1 MPALPYADDLAE
13 ELASMAGEV
22 PAAVSVLGL
31 AAPEPSTVQRRLE
44 DLVLAVAGLRDDGP
58 EDLEVVTHQDRTTV
72 WLPGR
77 LRAVGF
83 HASGSMTVH
92 LDLPGFEDVFENDPG
107 DAELTGMLRAAG
119 DRIGLPS
126 LVPAEDELLFE
137 RLWRIKSGG
146 ERRLG
151 TRTEPGL
158 CRALGSFRH
167 YVRDLPVYGRASAT
181 VELGGSGGVASLG
194 VSTRRFA
201 GDGGGPVIA
210 QPRVRTPIQAARE
223 VAARLAES
231 FAGLEAWLT
240 PQWFRFGYLS
250 LGRRRPQA
258 LLTPFYIASI
268 RVRSDREVSAH
279 VTAVPGCDGR
289 FAPTLTLVPK
299 PRRVA

>member
-22 PAAVSVLGL
+22 PATVSVLGL

-44 DLVLAVAGLRDDGP
+44 DLVLAVAGSRDDNP
-58 EDLEVVTHQDRTTV
+58 EHLEVVTHQDRTTV

-92 LDLPGFEDVFENDPG
+92 LDLPAFEDVFENDPG
-107 DAELTGMLRAAG
+107 DAELTGMLRTAA
-119 DRIGLPS
+119 DRIGLTS
-126 LVPAEDELLFE
+126 LVPAEDELVFE
-137 RLWRIKSGG
+137 RLWRVKTAGD
-146 ERRLG
+146 R
-151 TRTEPGL
+151 RTEPGL
-158 CRALGSFRH
+158 CRALGAFRH

-181 VELGGSGGVASLG
+181 VELGASGGVASLG

-201 GDGGGPVIA
+201 DDEDGPVIA
-210 QPRVRTPIQAARE
+210 EPRVRTPIQAARD
-223 VAARLAES
+223 VVARLAES
-231 FAGLEAWLT
+231 FAGMEAWLT

>member
-1 MPALPYADDLAE
+1 MPALPYTDDLAD

-22 PAAVSVLGL
+22 PATVSVLGL

-44 DLVLAVAGLRDDGP
+44 DLVLAVAGLRDDTQ
-58 EDLEVVTHQDRTTV
+58 EQLEVVTHQDRTTA

-92 LDLPGFEDVFENDPG
+92 LDLPAFEDVFDNDPG
-107 DAELTGMLRAAG
+107 DAELTGMLRAAA
-119 DRIGLPS
+119 DRIGLSS

-137 RLWRIKSGG
+137 RLWRVKAAGDP
-146 ERRLG
+146 
-151 TRTEPGL
+151 RTDPGL
-158 CRALGSFRH
+158 CRALGAFRH

-181 VELGGSGGVASLG
+181 VELGASGGVASLG

-201 GDGGGPVIA
+201 DDGGGPVVA
-210 QPRVRTPIQAARE
+210 EPRVRTPIQAARD
-223 VAARLAES
+223 VAARVAES
-231 FAGLEAWLT
+231 FAGMEAWLT

>member
-1 MPALPYADDLAE
+1 MPAFPYADDLAE
-13 ELASMAGEV
+13 ELAAMAGEV
-22 PAAVSVLGL
+22 PATVRVLGL
-31 AAPEPSTVQRRLE
+31 AAPEPSAVQRRLE
-44 DLVLAVAGLRDDGP
+44 ELVLAVAGPRDGIS
-58 EDLEVVTHQDRTTV
+58 LETVTHQDRTTV

-92 LDLPGFEDVFENDPG
+92 LDLPPSEDLFENDPG

-126 LVPAEDELLFE
+126 LVPAEDELAFE
-137 RLWRIKSGG
+137 RLWRVKAPAG
-146 ERRLG
+146 ERWA
-151 TRTEPGL
+151 EPSL

-167 YVRDLPVYGRASAT
+167 YVRDLPVYGRASST
-181 VELGGSGGVASLG
+181 VELGASGGVTSLS

-201 GDGGGPVIA
+201 GDGGGATVAEPG
-210 QPRVRTPIQAARE
+210 VRTPIQAAQE
-223 VAARLAES
+223 VAARVAES
-231 FAGLEAWLT
+231 FAGMEDTRLT

-250 LGRRRPQA
+250 LGRRRPQT

-268 RVRSDREVSAH
+268 RVQSETEVSAH

-289 FAPTLTLVPK
+289 FSPTLNLVPK